1 MVSLSAPYP
10 PPQVSKRLSEPVR
23 DILYNCLRL
32 EPESRPTCTMLI
44 QHQWFAVM
52 TSADPSF
59 LDAAAASAQRSSGL
73 QAGLRSPRWC
83 LQAAATFTTIGSHD
97 EIPHEDSH
105 STARPPRPQSCLGPN
120 ARYPRRPESR
130 RCLRQSKSTSEAL
143 HSQSLGT
150 AGSALESPRAAP
162 PRHLMKSRSMPN
174 CTQED
179 PPSAVPDAP
188 DAPAL
193 ASHTLPVLTIFD
205 LPTAMTASPRPDL
218 PSYRSVPSFRRA
230 FGPVIDRV
238 LCGGALETSTPDA
251 NLPQGAQ
258 LGSAETPGLSSG
270 DASTALYT
278 IPESGSIIGVHGC
291 SSSPQCALPG
301 MLTFASTDPSG
312 PDDVRGAMTAPVS
325 AKYTPTSDSWNS
337 FRDSLSQEPSN

>member
-23 DILYNCLRL
+23 DILYSCLRL

-59 LDAAAASAQRSSGL
+59 LDAAAASAQKSSGL
-73 QAGLRSPRWC
+73 RAGLRSPRWC
-83 LQAAATFTTIGSHD
+83 LQAAASFTTIGSHD

-105 STARPPRPQSCLGPN
+105 STARPSMN

-130 RCLRQSKSTSEAL
+130 RRLRQSKSTSEAL

-162 PRHLMKSRSMPN
+162 PRDLMRSRSMPN

-179 PPSAVPDAP
+179 PPSAAPDAP

-193 ASHTLPVLTIFD
+193 ASHTLPVLTISD

-238 LCGGALETSTPDA
+238 LCGGALETGPPDA
-251 NLPQGAQ
+251 NLPPGAQ
-258 LGSAETPGLSSG
+258 SGSAETPGLSSG

-291 SSSPQCALPG
+291 SSSLQCALPG

-325 AKYTPTSDSWNS
+325 AKYMPTSDS
-337 FRDSLSQEPSN
+337 